1 MGLDPYTFGRVC
13 KPEQIKIEGTGP
25 AQRAYVTIRR
35 EEWVREGLEAYLA
48 LRLDTNMSQNDSE
61 FHRRALA
68 VMMRRIEGLASDYAD
83 RRLSRMPEGSRWSPV
98 PAVVRPAHAR
108 LAEGGSPGR
117 RSATRAAALYS
128 VGWDGRRKRSYRAPQ

>member
-25 AQRAYVTIRR
+25 AQRAYFTIRR

-68 VMMRRIEGLASDYAD
+68 VLMRRSEGLASAYAD
-83 RRLSRMPEGSRWSPV
+83 RRLSRMKEGSRRHTA
-98 PAVVRPAHAR
+98 PAAI
-108 LAEGGSPGR
+108 R
-117 RSATRAAALYS
+117 REACRDRVCQDVWNTLIAI
-128 VGWDGRRKRSYRAPQ
+128 

>member
-25 AQRAYVTIRR
+25 AQRAYFTIRR

-83 RRLSRMPEGSRWSPV
+83 RRLSRMPEGSRWRDRKST
-98 PAVVRPAHAR
+98 R
-108 LAEGGSPGR
+108 LNS
-117 RSATRAAALYS
+117 SH
-128 VGWDGRRKRSYRAPQ
+128 